1 MNQQL
6 LLLLLPSVLA
16 SPSLVTVVSTNN
28 KLHIVDGWLDRQD
41 WVARGNLTDHSLDTG
56 WRQLTIASNP
66 KMPNRSKADSSFA
79 LFNFVPQA
87 AS

>member
-1 MNQQL
+1 MTQPL

-79 LFNFVPQA
+79 FFNSVPQA